1 MDFHLQV
8 EMKVVLFK
16 TNKKMK
22 KETLHEFD
30 LASYPIKL
38 WIAVSK
44 SKFEDILDDV
54 SDFSDISDPITEYT
68 YDKKTGKGGVL
79 IRFASKKEM
88 NIENITHESIHAAMD
103 IFSYIGAN
111 VNLEDQECFSYLC
124 GYIADCCDKVRKG
137 E

>member
-30 LASYPIKL
+30 LAIYPRKL
-38 WIAVSK
+38 WIAISK

-54 SDFSDISDPITEYT
+54 SDFSDRYAAITETT
-68 YDKKTGKGGVL
+68 YNKKTGKGGVL
-79 IRFASKKEM
+79 IRFASKKDM
-88 NIENITHESIHAAMD
+88 TIEYITHEATHAAMD
-103 IFSYIGAN
+103 IFSYIGAK
-111 VNLEDQECFSYLC
+111 VDFEDQECFSYLC

>member
-1 MDFHLQV
+1 
-8 EMKVVLFK
+8 
-16 TNKKMK
+16 MK

-30 LASYPIKL
+30 LAIYPRKL

-44 SKFEDILDDV
+44 SKFEDILDGV
-54 SDFSDISDPITEYT
+54 SDFDYSYAAITET
-68 YDKKTGKGGVL
+68 TFNRKTKKGGIL

-88 NIENITHESIHAAMD
+88 NIKTITHEATHAAMD

-124 GYIADCCDKVRKG
+124 GYIADCCNKVRKG

>member
-1 MDFHLQV
+1 
-8 EMKVVLFK
+8 
-16 TNKKMK
+16 MK
-22 KETLHEFD
+22 KETLHEFY
-30 LASYPIKL
+30 LAIYPMKL

-54 SDFSDISDPITEYT
+54 GDFSDSSAAVTETT
-68 YDKKTGKGGVL
+68 YNKKTGKGGVL

-88 NIENITHESIHAAMD
+88 NIKTITHEATHAAMD

-124 GYIADCCDKVRKG
+124 GYIADCCNKVRKG

>member
-30 LASYPIKL
+30 LAIYPIKL

-54 SDFSDISDPITEYT
+54 SDFSDSSSAVTETT
-68 YDKKTGKGGVL
+68 YNKKTGKGGVL
-79 IRFASKKEM
+79 IRFASKKRNE
-88 NIENITHESIHAAMD
+88 
-103 IFSYIGAN
+103 Y
-111 VNLEDQECFSYLC
+111 
-124 GYIADCCDKVRKG
+124 
-137 E
+137 